1 MRGTRRHTAH
11 DRTNDERDGG
21 RRRGPRPRRLATSL
35 AAGAAVAALAAC
47 GQAAGPAG
55 ETNAEGLQEVTV
67 TLNWVPYGEHAP
79 FYLGV
84 ADGIFEDEGI
94 DLTIQPGN
102 GSGNT
107 VQQVAQ
113 RNTDFGWAD
122 TPPLA
127 NGIASGMPVRSVG
140 VFLQTGP
147 SSVEFFEDQGITE
160 PADLVGKTV
169 GGTPGDAM
177 YGTFPAWLE
186 INGVDPADVTVVNV
200 DAAGKIAALI
210 EGKVDAIQGFYHDQS
225 ATIEDQ
231 TGKEVSA
238 LPFADF
244 GMNMLG
250 TGLVAHEAT
259 IESDPGLVQAM
270 VRATSRSFQAAA
282 EDPQAAVAAMAEG
295 AEQAP
300 DESVLTAQLEATVGL
315 LDLEGA
321 PAPGVNTEQQ
331 WTDTLTFLTEN
342 TDFDGGTTPG
352 DFWDASFGE
361 DL

>member
-1 MRGTRRHTAH
+1 MRGG
-11 DRTNDERDGG
+11 NKRDGRTRG
-21 RRRGPRPRRLATSL
+21 RKIVMSLAVGGVALAT
-35 AAGAAVAALAAC
+35 VAAC
-47 GQAAGPAG
+47 GQTGAGGSG
-55 ETNAEGLQEVTV
+55 EQNAEGLTEVTV

-79 FYLGV
+79 FYYGV
-84 ADGIFEDEGI
+84 EQGIFEDAGI

-127 NGIASGMPVRSVG
+127 NGISSGMPVRSVG

-147 SSVEFFEDQGITE
+147 SSVEFFDDQGITE
-160 PADLVGKTV
+160 PADLVGKSV

-186 INGVDPADVTVVNV
+186 LNGVDPADVTVVNV

-210 EGKVDAIQGFYHDQS
+210 EGKVDAIQGFHHDQ
-225 ATIEDQ
+225 APTIENQ
-231 TGKEVSA
+231 TDKEVSA
-238 LPFADF
+238 LPFSDF
-244 GMNMLG
+244 GMNLLG
-250 TGLVAHEAT
+250 TGLVANEAT
-259 IESDPGLVQAM
+259 IESDPELVQAM
-270 VRATSRSFQAAA
+270 VRATSEAFLAAS
-282 EDPQAAVAAMAEG
+282 EDPEAAVAAMAAG

-300 DESVLTAQLEATVGL
+300 DESVLAAQLEATIGL
-315 LDLEGA
+315 LDLESA
-321 PAPGVNTEQQ
+321 PAPGVNSEEQ
-331 WTDTLTFLTEN
+331 WTDTLTFLSEN
-342 TDFDGGTTPG
+342 TDFEGPATP
-352 DFWDASFGE
+352 DTYWDATFGE

>member
-1 MRGTRRHTAH
+1 MRAAQSG
-11 DRTNDERDGG
+11 
-21 RRRGPRPRRLATSL
+21 LSL
-35 AAGAAVAALAAC
+35 VVAGVLVAGCSA
-47 GQAAGPAG
+47 GGPAG
-55 ETNAEGLQEVTV
+55 AGSAEAEGQGAGETTAVTI

-79 FYLGV
+79 FYYGV
-84 ADGIFEDEGI
+84 EQGIFEEEGI

-122 TPPLA
+122 TPPLVNA
-127 NGIASGMPVRSVG
+127 ISSGMPVKSVG

-147 SSVEFFEDQGITE
+147 SSVEFFADQGITE

-186 INGVDPADVTVVNV
+186 LNGVDPADVTVVNV

-210 EGKVDAIQGFYHDQS
+210 EGKVDAIQGFHHDQ
-225 ATIEDQ
+225 APTIEEQ
-231 TGKEVSA
+231 TGKEVEA

-244 GMNMLG
+244 GMNLLG
-250 TGLVAHEAT
+250 TGLVAHDAT
-259 IESDPGLVQAM
+259 IAENPELVEAM
-270 VRATSRSFQAAA
+270 VRATSRSFLAAA
-282 EDPQAAVAAMAEG
+282 EDPEGAVAAMAAG

-300 DESVLTAQLEATVGL
+300 VENVLSAQLETTLGL
-315 LDLEGA
+315 LNLDGA
-321 PAPGVNTEQQ
+321 PAPGANTDQQ
-331 WTDTLTFLTEN
+331 WTDTLTFLSEN
-342 TDFDGGTTPG
+342 TDFEGETTAAEYWDG
-352 DFWDASFGE
+352 SFGE
-361 DL
+361 GL

>member
-1 MRGTRRHTAH
+1 MAVV
-11 DRTNDERDGG
+11 
-21 RRRGPRPRRLATSL
+21 SL
-35 AAGAAVAALAAC
+35 AVAGC
-47 GQAAGPAG
+47 SAGGTPDSA
-55 ETNAEGLQEVTV
+55 AEGNAAVTV

-79 FYLGV
+79 LYYGV
-84 ADGIFEDEGI
+84 EQGFFEEEGI

-113 RNTDFGWAD
+113 RNTDFGWSD

-127 NGIASGMPVRSVG
+127 NGISSGMPVRSVG

-147 SSVEFFEDQGITE
+147 SSVEFFADQGITE

-186 INGVDPADVTVVNV
+186 LNGVDPADVKVVNV

-210 EGKVDAIQGFYHDQS
+210 EGKVDAIQGFHHDQ
-225 ATIEDQ
+225 APTIENQ
-231 TGKEVSA
+231 SGEEVDA

-244 GMNMLG
+244 GMNLLG
-250 TGLVAHEAT
+250 TGLVANESMIQEDPELVEAM
-259 IESDPGLVQAM
+259 L
-270 VRATSRSFQAAA
+270 RATSRSFLEAA
-282 EDPQAAVAAMAEG
+282 DNQDAAVKAMAAG

-300 DESVLTAQLEATVGL
+300 EESVLSAQLAATIELLNLEEAPV
-315 LDLEGA
+315 
-321 PAPGVNTEQQ
+321 PGTNTEEQ
-331 WTDTLTFLTEN
+331 WTDTLTFLSEN
-342 TDFDGGTTPG
+342 TDFDGEVAPTEY
-352 DFWDASFGE
+352 WDATFGE

>member
-127 NGIASGMPVRSVG
+127 NGISSGMPVRSVG

-147 SSVEFFEDQGITE
+147 SSVEFFADQGITE

-186 INGVDPADVTVVNV
+186 LNGVDPADVTVVNV

-210 EGKVDAIQGFYHDQS
+210 EGKVDAIQGFHHDQ
-225 ATIEDQ
+225 APTIENQ
-231 TGKEVSA
+231 TGEEVEA

-244 GMNMLG
+244 GMNLLG
-250 TGLVAHEAT
+250 TGLVAHEALLAD
-259 IESDPGLVQAM
+259 DPELVEAM
-270 VRATSRSFQAAA
+270 VRATSRAFLAAS
-282 EDPQAAVAAMAEG
+282 EDPDAAVAAMAAG

-300 DESVLTAQLEATVGL
+300 DEAVLAAQLAATVELLGL
-315 LDLEGA
+315 EDA
-321 PAPGVNTEQQ
+321 P
-331 WTDTLTFLTEN
+331 
-342 TDFDGGTTPG
+342 
-352 DFWDASFGE
+352 
-361 DL
+361 

>member
-1 MRGTRRHTAH
+1 MRGATKQKR
-11 DRTNDERDGG
+11 GG
-21 RRRGPRPRRLATSL
+21 RTSGRKIVQSLAVGGVALAT
-35 AAGAAVAALAAC
+35 VAAC
-47 GQAAGPAG
+47 GQTGAAGSG
-55 ETNAEGLQEVTV
+55 GQNAEGLTEVTV

-79 FYLGV
+79 FYYGV
-84 ADGIFEDEGI
+84 EQGIFEDEGI

-127 NGIASGMPVRSVG
+127 NGISSGMPVRSVG

-210 EGKVDAIQGFYHDQS
+210 EGKVDAIQGFHHDQ
-225 ATIEDQ
+225 APTIENQ

-238 LPFADF
+238 LPFSDF

-250 TGLVAHEAT
+250 TGLLAHEAT
-259 IESDPGLVQAM
+259 IEGDPELVQAM
-270 VRATSRSFQAAA
+270 VRATSKSFLAAS
-282 EDPQAAVAAMAEG
+282 EDQEAAVAAMAEN

-300 DESVLTAQLEATVGL
+300 EESVLAAQLEATIGL
-315 LDLEGA
+315 LNLEEA

-342 TDFDGGTTPG
+342 TEFEGEPTPDAYWDGT
-352 DFWDASFGE
+352 FGE
-361 DL
+361 DM

>member
-1 MRGTRRHTAH
+1 MT
-11 DRTNDERDGG
+11 
-21 RRRGPRPRRLATSL
+21 LAV
-35 AAGAAVAALAAC
+35 AGAVVAGTAAC
-47 GQAAGPAG
+47 GQPDPAPPGG
-55 ETNAEGLQEVTV
+55 EGSANLTEVTV

-79 FYLGV
+79 FYYGV
-84 ADGIFEDEGI
+84 DQGIFEEEGI

-127 NGIASGMPVRSVG
+127 NAISSGMPVRSVG

-147 SSVEFFEDQGITE
+147 SSVEFFADQGIAE

-186 INGVDPADVTVVNV
+186 LNGVDPADVTVVNV

-210 EGKVDAIQGFYHDQS
+210 EGKVDAIQGFHHDQ
-225 ATIEDQ
+225 APTIENQ
-231 TGKEVSA
+231 TGEEVDA

-244 GMNMLG
+244 GMNLLG
-250 TGLVAHEAT
+250 TGLVANERLIAD
-259 IESDPGLVQAM
+259 DPDLVAAM
-270 VRATSRSFQAAA
+270 VRATSRSFLAAA
-282 EDPQAAVAAMAEG
+282 EDPEGAVAAMADG

-300 DESVLTAQLEATVGL
+300 DDAVLAAQLAATIELLGL
-315 LDLEGA
+315 DEA
-321 PAPGVNTEQQ
+321 PAPGVNAEEQ
-331 WTDTLTFLTEN
+331 WTSTLTFLSEN
-342 TDFDGGTTPG
+342 TDFDGGTTPA
-352 DFWDASFGE
+352 DFWDGSFGA

>member
-1 MRGTRRHTAH
+1 MRGRKL
-11 DRTNDERDGG
+11 G
-21 RRRGPRPRRLATSL
+21 TSL
-35 AAGAAVAALAAC
+35 AVMGVALVAVTAC
-47 GQAAGPAG
+47 GQTGGDSPG
-55 ETNAEGLQEVTV
+55 ESADGLSEVTV

-79 FYLGV
+79 FYYGV
-84 ADGIFEDEGI
+84 EQGIFEDEGI

-147 SSVEFFEDQGITE
+147 SSVEFFDDQGITE

-169 GGTPGDAM
+169 AGTPGDAM

-186 INGVDPADVTVVNV
+186 LNGVDPADVTVVNV

-210 EGKVDAIQGFYHDQS
+210 EGRVDAIQGFHHDQ
-225 ATIEDQ
+225 APTIENQ

-238 LPFADF
+238 LPFSDF
-244 GMNMLG
+244 GMNLLG
-250 TGLVAHEAT
+250 TGLLAHEAT
-259 IESDPGLVQAM
+259 IEGDPELVQAM
-270 VRATSRSFQAAA
+270 VRATSKAFLAAS
-282 EDPQAAVAAMAEG
+282 EDPEAAVAAMAAH

-300 DESVLTAQLEATVGL
+300 EEGVLAAQLEATIDL
-315 LDLEGA
+315 LNLEEA

-331 WTDTLTFLTEN
+331 WTDTLAFLTEY
-342 TDFDGGTTPG
+342 TEFEGTSEPG
-352 DFWDASFGE
+352 DYWDATFGE

>member
-1 MRGTRRHTAH
+1 MRGGQFAVT
-11 DRTNDERDGG
+11 
-21 RRRGPRPRRLATSL
+21 LAV
-35 AAGAAVAALAAC
+35 AGAVVAGTAAC
-47 GQAAGPAG
+47 GQPDPAPPGG
-55 ETNAEGLQEVTV
+55 EGSADLTEVTV

-79 FYLGV
+79 FYYGV
-84 ADGIFEDEGI
+84 DQGIFEEEGI

-127 NGIASGMPVRSVG
+127 NAISSGMPVRSVG

-147 SSVEFFEDQGITE
+147 SSVEFFADQGIAE

-186 INGVDPADVTVVNV
+186 LNGVDPADVTVVNV

-210 EGKVDAIQGFYHDQS
+210 EGKVDAIQGFHHDQ
-225 ATIEDQ
+225 APTIENQ
-231 TGKEVSA
+231 TGEEVDA

-244 GMNMLG
+244 GMNLLG
-250 TGLVAHEAT
+250 TGLVANERLIAD
-259 IESDPGLVQAM
+259 DPDLVAAM
-270 VRATSRSFQAAA
+270 VRATSRSFLAAA
-282 EDPQAAVAAMAEG
+282 EDPEGAVAAMADG

-300 DESVLTAQLEATVGL
+300 DDAVLAAQLAATIELLGL
-315 LDLEGA
+315 DEA
-321 PAPGVNTEQQ
+321 PAPGVNAEEQ
-331 WTDTLTFLTEN
+331 WTSTLTFLSEN
-342 TDFDGGTTPG
+342 TDFDGGTTPA
-352 DFWDASFGE
+352 DFWDGSFGA

>member
-1 MRGTRRHTAH
+1 MRGGQFAVT
-11 DRTNDERDGG
+11 
-21 RRRGPRPRRLATSL
+21 L
-35 AAGAAVAALAAC
+35 AVAGVVVAGTVAC
-47 GQAAGPAG
+47 GQSDPSEAGGG
-55 ETNAEGLQEVTV
+55 EGSDGLTEVTV

-79 FYLGV
+79 FYYGV
-84 ADGIFEDEGI
+84 DQGIFEEEGI

-127 NGIASGMPVRSVG
+127 NAISSGMPVRSVG

-147 SSVEFFEDQGITE
+147 SSVEFFADQGIAE

-186 INGVDPADVTVVNV
+186 LNGVDPADVTVVNV

-210 EGKVDAIQGFYHDQS
+210 EGKVDAIQGFHHDQ
-225 ATIEDQ
+225 APTIENQ
-231 TGKEVSA
+231 TGEEVDA

-244 GMNMLG
+244 GMNLLG
-250 TGLVAHEAT
+250 TGLVAHEQLIAD
-259 IESDPGLVQAM
+259 DPELVEAM
-270 VRATSRSFQAAA
+270 VRATSRAFLAAS
-282 EDPQAAVAAMAEG
+282 EDPEGAVTAMAAG

-300 DESVLTAQLEATVGL
+300 DDAVLAAQLAATVELLGL
-315 LDLEGA
+315 DDA
-321 PAPGVNTEQQ
+321 PAPGVNTEEQ
-331 WTDTLTFLTEN
+331 WTSTLTFLSEN
-342 TDFDGGTTPG
+342 TDFDGGTTPA
-352 DFWDASFGE
+352 DFWDGSFGA

>member
-1 MRGTRRHTAH
+1 MRGGKFGASLVAAGVVVAVSACGGGTEAGGPGG
-11 DRTNDERDGG
+11 EGDGG
-21 RRRGPRPRRLATSL
+21 LT
-35 AAGAAVAALAAC
+35 
-47 GQAAGPAG
+47 
-55 ETNAEGLQEVTV
+55 EVTV

-79 FYLGV
+79 FYYGV
-84 ADGIFEDEGI
+84 EQGIFEDAGI

-127 NGIASGMPVRSVG
+127 NAIASGMPVRSVG

-147 SSVEFFEDQGITE
+147 SSVEFFDDQGITE

-186 INGVDPADVTVVNV
+186 LNGVDPADVTVVNV

-210 EGKVDAIQGFYHDQS
+210 EGKVDAIQGFHHDQ
-225 ATIEDQ
+225 APTIENQ

-238 LPFADF
+238 LPFSDF
-244 GMNMLG
+244 GMNLLG

-259 IESDPGLVQAM
+259 IDADPELVQAM
-270 VRATSRSFQAAA
+270 VRATSEAFLAAS
-282 EDPQAAVAAMAEG
+282 EDPEAAVAAMAAG

-300 DESVLTAQLEATVGL
+300 DEAVLAAQLEATIGL
-315 LDLEGA
+315 LGLDEA
-321 PAPGVNTEQQ
+321 PAPGANTEQQ
-331 WTDTLTFLTEN
+331 WTDTLTFLSEN
-342 TDFDGGTTPG
+342 TEFEGDVAPADYWDGT
-352 DFWDASFGE
+352 FGE

>member
-1 MRGTRRHTAH
+1 MRAAKLGA
-11 DRTNDERDGG
+11 
-21 RRRGPRPRRLATSL
+21 SL
-35 AAGAAVAALAAC
+35 AVVSLAVAGCSAGGTPDSAAD
-47 GQAAGPAG
+47 GNAA
-55 ETNAEGLQEVTV
+55 VTV

-79 FYLGV
+79 LYYGV
-84 ADGIFEDEGI
+84 EQGFFEEEGI

-113 RNTDFGWAD
+113 RNTDFGWSD

-127 NGIASGMPVRSVG
+127 NGISSGMPVRSVG

-147 SSVEFFEDQGITE
+147 SSVEFFADQGITE

-186 INGVDPADVTVVNV
+186 LNGVDPADVKVVNV

-210 EGKVDAIQGFYHDQS
+210 EGKVDAIQGFHHDQ
-225 ATIEDQ
+225 APTIENQ
-231 TGKEVSA
+231 SGEEVDA

-244 GMNMLG
+244 GMNLLG
-250 TGLVAHEAT
+250 TGLVAN
-259 IESDPGLVQAM
+259 ESMIQEDPELVEAM
-270 VRATSRSFQAAA
+270 VRATSRSFLEAA
-282 EDPQAAVAAMAEG
+282 DNQDAAVKAMAAG

-300 DESVLTAQLEATVGL
+300 EESVLSAQLAATIELLNLEEAPV
-315 LDLEGA
+315 
-321 PAPGVNTEQQ
+321 PGTNTEEQ
-331 WTDTLTFLTEN
+331 WTDTLTFLSEN
-342 TDFDGGTTPG
+342 TDFDGEVAPTEY
-352 DFWDASFGE
+352 WDATFGE

>member
-1 MRGTRRHTAH
+1 MV
-11 DRTNDERDGG
+11 
-21 RRRGPRPRRLATSL
+21 SL
-35 AAGAAVAALAAC
+35 AVAGCSAGATPDSA
-47 GQAAGPAG
+47 
-55 ETNAEGLQEVTV
+55 AEGNAAVTV

-79 FYLGV
+79 LYYGV
-84 ADGIFEDEGI
+84 EQGFFEEEGI

-113 RNTDFGWAD
+113 RNTDFGWSD

-127 NGIASGMPVRSVG
+127 NGISSGMPVRSVG

-147 SSVEFFEDQGITE
+147 SSVEFFADQGITE

-186 INGVDPADVTVVNV
+186 LNGVDPADVTVVNV

-210 EGKVDAIQGFYHDQS
+210 EGKVDAIQGFHHDQ
-225 ATIEDQ
+225 APTIENQ
-231 TGKEVSA
+231 SGEEVDA

-244 GMNMLG
+244 GMNLLG
-250 TGLVAHEAT
+250 TGLVANEAT
-259 IESDPGLVQAM
+259 IQEDPELVEAM
-270 VRATSRSFQAAA
+270 VRATSRSFLEAA
-282 EDPQAAVAAMAEG
+282 DNQDAAVKAMADS

-300 DESVLTAQLEATVGL
+300 EESVLAAQLAATVEL
-315 LDLEGA
+315 LNLEEA
-321 PAPGVNTEQQ
+321 PVPGTNTEEQ
-331 WTDTLTFLTEN
+331 WTDTLTFLSEN
-342 TDFDGGTTPG
+342 TDFEGDVTPTEY
-352 DFWDASFGE
+352 WDAQFGE

>member
-1 MRGTRRHTAH
+1 MRAAKLGA
-11 DRTNDERDGG
+11 
-21 RRRGPRPRRLATSL
+21 SL
-35 AAGAAVAALAAC
+35 AVVSLAVAGC
-47 GQAAGPAG
+47 SAGGTPDSA
-55 ETNAEGLQEVTV
+55 AEGNAAVTV

-79 FYLGV
+79 LYYGV
-84 ADGIFEDEGI
+84 EQGFFEEEGI

-113 RNTDFGWAD
+113 RNTDFGWSD

-127 NGIASGMPVRSVG
+127 NGISSGMPVRSVG

-147 SSVEFFEDQGITE
+147 SSVEFFADQGITE

-186 INGVDPADVTVVNV
+186 LNGVDPADVKVVNV

-210 EGKVDAIQGFYHDQS
+210 EGKVDAIQGFHHDQ
-225 ATIEDQ
+225 APTIENQ
-231 TGKEVSA
+231 SGEEVDA

-244 GMNMLG
+244 GMNLLG
-250 TGLVAHEAT
+250 TGLVAN
-259 IESDPGLVQAM
+259 ESMIQEDPELVEAM
-270 VRATSRSFQAAA
+270 VRATSRSFLEAA
-282 EDPQAAVAAMAEG
+282 DNQDAAVKAMAAG

-300 DESVLTAQLEATVGL
+300 EESVLSAQLAATIELLNLEEAPV
-315 LDLEGA
+315 
-321 PAPGVNTEQQ
+321 PGTNTEEQ
-331 WTDTLTFLTEN
+331 WTDTLTFLSEN
-342 TDFDGGTTPG
+342 TDFDGEVAPTEY
-352 DFWDASFGE
+352 WDATFGE

>member
-1 MRGTRRHTAH
+1 MRGGQFAVT
-11 DRTNDERDGG
+11 
-21 RRRGPRPRRLATSL
+21 L
-35 AAGAAVAALAAC
+35 AVAGVVVAGTAAC
-47 GQAAGPAG
+47 GQSDPSEAGGG
-55 ETNAEGLQEVTV
+55 EGSDGLTEVTV

-79 FYLGV
+79 FYYGV
-84 ADGIFEDEGI
+84 DQGIFEEEGI

-127 NGIASGMPVRSVG
+127 NAISSGMPVRSVG

-147 SSVEFFEDQGITE
+147 SSVEFFADQGIAE

-186 INGVDPADVTVVNV
+186 LNGVDPADVTVVNV

-210 EGKVDAIQGFYHDQS
+210 EGKVDAIQGFHHDQ
-225 ATIEDQ
+225 APTIENQ
-231 TGKEVSA
+231 TGEEVDA

-244 GMNMLG
+244 GMNLLG
-250 TGLVAHEAT
+250 TGLVAHEQLIAD
-259 IESDPGLVQAM
+259 DPELVEAM
-270 VRATSRSFQAAA
+270 VRATSRAFLAAS
-282 EDPQAAVAAMAEG
+282 EDPEGAVTAMAAG

-300 DESVLTAQLEATVGL
+300 DDAVLAAQLAATVELLGL
-315 LDLEGA
+315 DDA
-321 PAPGVNTEQQ
+321 PAPGVNTEEQ
-331 WTDTLTFLTEN
+331 WTSTLTFLSEN
-342 TDFDGGTTPG
+342 TDFDGGTTPA
-352 DFWDASFGE
+352 DFWDGSFGA

>member
-1 MRGTRRHTAH
+1 MRG
-11 DRTNDERDGG
+11 G
-21 RRRGPRPRRLATSL
+21 RF
-35 AAGAAVAALAAC
+35 AVTLALAGVVVAGSTAC
-47 GQAAGPAG
+47 GQADPSGSGGEAGDD
-55 ETNAEGLQEVTV
+55 GLTEVTV

-79 FYLGV
+79 FYYGV
-84 ADGIFEDEGI
+84 EQGIFEEEGI

-122 TPPLA
+122 TPPLV
-127 NGIASGMPVRSVG
+127 NGISSGMPVRSVG

-147 SSVEFFEDQGITE
+147 SSVEFFADQGITE

-186 INGVDPADVTVVNV
+186 LNGVDPADVTVVNV

-210 EGKVDAIQGFYHDQS
+210 EGKVDAIQGFHHDQ
-225 ATIEDQ
+225 APTIENQ
-231 TGKEVSA
+231 TGEEVEA

-244 GMNMLG
+244 GMNLLG
-250 TGLVAHEAT
+250 TGLVAHEALLAD
-259 IESDPGLVQAM
+259 DPELVEAM
-270 VRATSRSFQAAA
+270 VRATSRAFLAAS
-282 EDPQAAVAAMAEG
+282 EDPDAAVAAMAAG

-300 DESVLTAQLEATVGL
+300 DEAVLAAQLAATVELLGL
-315 LDLEGA
+315 EDA
-321 PAPGVNTEQQ
+321 PAPGVNTEEQ
-331 WTDTLTFLTEN
+331 WTDTLTFLSEN
-342 TDFDGGTTPG
+342 TDFDGGTTPA
-352 DFWDASFGE
+352 DFWDGSFGA

>member
-1 MRGTRRHTAH
+1 MRGGKFAMSLAVTGVTVAMVSACGSA
-11 DRTNDERDGG
+11 DGG
-21 RRRGPRPRRLATSL
+21 SSPG
-35 AAGAAVAALAAC
+35 
-47 GQAAGPAG
+47 GQAAD
-55 ETNAEGLQEVTV
+55 GLSEVTV

-79 FYLGV
+79 FYYGV
-84 ADGIFEDEGI
+84 EQGIFEDAGI

-127 NGIASGMPVRSVG
+127 NGISSGMPVRSVG

-186 INGVDPADVTVVNV
+186 LNGVDPADVTVVNV

-210 EGKVDAIQGFYHDQS
+210 EGKVDAIQGFHHDQ
-225 ATIEDQ
+225 APTIENQ

-238 LPFADF
+238 LPFSDF
-244 GMNMLG
+244 GMNLLG
-250 TGLVAHEAT
+250 TGLLANEAT
-259 IESDPGLVQAM
+259 IQDDPELVQAM
-270 VRATSRSFQAAA
+270 VRATSEAFLAAS
-282 EDPQAAVAAMAEG
+282 EDPEGAVTAMAAG

-300 DESVLTAQLEATVGL
+300 EENVLAAQLDATIGL
-315 LDLEGA
+315 LNLEEA
-321 PAPGVNTEQQ
+321 PAPGVNSEQQ
-331 WTDTLTFLTEN
+331 WADTLAFLSQN
-342 TDFDGGTTPG
+342 TDFDGTSAPG
-352 DFWDASFGE
+352 DYWDGTFGE
-361 DL
+361 GL

>member
-1 MRGTRRHTAH
+1 MRG
-11 DRTNDERDGG
+11 G
-21 RRRGPRPRRLATSL
+21 RF
-35 AAGAAVAALAAC
+35 AVTLALAGVVVAGSTAC
-47 GQAAGPAG
+47 GQADPSGSGGEAGDD
-55 ETNAEGLQEVTV
+55 GLTEVTV

-79 FYLGV
+79 FYYGV
-84 ADGIFEDEGI
+84 EQGIFEEEGI

-122 TPPLA
+122 TPPLV
-127 NGIASGMPVRSVG
+127 NGISSGMPVRSVG

-147 SSVEFFEDQGITE
+147 SSVEFFADQGITE

-186 INGVDPADVTVVNV
+186 LNGVDPADVTVVNV

-210 EGKVDAIQGFYHDQS
+210 EGKVDAIQGFHHDQ
-225 ATIEDQ
+225 APTIENQ
-231 TGKEVSA
+231 TGEEVEA

-244 GMNMLG
+244 GMNLLG
-250 TGLVAHEAT
+250 TGLVAHEALLAD
-259 IESDPGLVQAM
+259 DPELVEAM
-270 VRATSRSFQAAA
+270 VRATSRAFLAAS
-282 EDPQAAVAAMAEG
+282 EDPDAAVAAMAAG

-300 DESVLTAQLEATVGL
+300 DEAVLAAQLAATVELLGL
-315 LDLEGA
+315 EDA
-321 PAPGVNTEQQ
+321 PAPGVNTEEQ
-331 WTDTLTFLTEN
+331 WTDTLTFLSEN
-342 TDFDGGTTPG
+342 TDFDGGTTAA
-352 DFWDASFGE
+352 DFWDGSFGA

>member
-1 MRGTRRHTAH
+1 MRGGQFAVT
-11 DRTNDERDGG
+11 
-21 RRRGPRPRRLATSL
+21 LAV
-35 AAGAAVAALAAC
+35 AGAVVAGTAAC
-47 GQAAGPAG
+47 GQPDPAPPGG
-55 ETNAEGLQEVTV
+55 EGSADLTEVTV

-79 FYLGV
+79 FYYGV
-84 ADGIFEDEGI
+84 DQGIFEEEGI

-127 NGIASGMPVRSVG
+127 NAISSGMPVRSVG

-147 SSVEFFEDQGITE
+147 SSVEFFADQGIAE

-186 INGVDPADVTVVNV
+186 LNGVDPADVTVVNV

-210 EGKVDAIQGFYHDQS
+210 EGKVDAIQGFHHDQ
-225 ATIEDQ
+225 APTIENQ
-231 TGKEVSA
+231 TGEEVDA

-244 GMNMLG
+244 GMNLLG
-250 TGLVAHEAT
+250 TGLVANERLIAD
-259 IESDPGLVQAM
+259 DPDLVAAM
-270 VRATSRSFQAAA
+270 VRATSRSFLAAA
-282 EDPQAAVAAMAEG
+282 EDPEGAVAAMADG

-300 DESVLTAQLEATVGL
+300 DDAVLVAQLAATIELLGL
-315 LDLEGA
+315 DEA
-321 PAPGVNTEQQ
+321 PAPGVNAEEQ
-331 WTDTLTFLTEN
+331 WTSTLTFLSEN
-342 TDFDGGTTPG
+342 TDFDGGTTPA
-352 DFWDASFGE
+352 DFWDGSFGA

>member
-1 MRGTRRHTAH
+1 MRGAKF
-11 DRTNDERDGG
+11 
-21 RRRGPRPRRLATSL
+21 AVSL
-35 AAGAAVAALAAC
+35 AVAGVVVAGTAAC
-47 GQAAGPAG
+47 GQSDPSDAGG
-55 ETNAEGLQEVTV
+55 GDGGLAEVTV
-67 TLNWVPYGEHAP
+67 TLNWVPYGEHAA
-79 FYLGV
+79 FYHGV
-84 ADGIFEDEGI
+84 EEGIFEEEGI

-127 NGIASGMPVRSVG
+127 NAISSGMPVRSVG

-147 SSVEFFEDQGITE
+147 SSVEFFADQGITE

-186 INGVDPADVTVVNV
+186 LNGVDPADVNVVNV

-210 EGKVDAIQGFYHDQS
+210 EGKVDAIQGFHHDQ
-225 ATIEDQ
+225 APTIENQ
-231 TGKEVSA
+231 TGQEVEA

-244 GMNMLG
+244 GMNLLG
-250 TGLVAHEAT
+250 TGLVANEAL
-259 IESDPGLVQAM
+259 IAEDPELVEAM
-270 VRATSRSFQAAA
+270 VRATSRSFLAAS
-282 EDPQAAVAAMAEG
+282 EDPDAAVAAMAAG

-300 DESVLTAQLEATVGL
+300 DEAVLAAQLAATIEL
-315 LDLEGA
+315 LNLADA
-321 PAPGVNTEQQ
+321 PAPGVNTEEQ
-331 WTDTLTFLTEN
+331 WTDTLTFLSEN
-342 TDFDGGTTPG
+342 TDFDGGTTPA
-352 DFWDASFGE
+352 DFWDGSFGA

>member
-1 MRGTRRHTAH
+1 MRGA
-11 DRTNDERDGG
+11 
-21 RRRGPRPRRLATSL
+21 RLTVSL
-35 AAGAAVAALAAC
+35 AVAGVVVATTGAC
-47 GQAAGPAG
+47 GQSADPSGPAEG
-55 ETNAEGLQEVTV
+55 EGGLTEVTV

-79 FYLGV
+79 FYYGV
-84 ADGIFEDEGI
+84 EQGIFEEEGI

-127 NGIASGMPVRSVG
+127 NAISSGMPVRSVG

-147 SSVEFFEDQGITE
+147 SSVEFFADQGIAE

-186 INGVDPADVTVVNV
+186 LNGVDPADVTVVNV

-210 EGKVDAIQGFYHDQS
+210 EGKVDAIQGFHHDQ
-225 ATIEDQ
+225 APTIENQ
-231 TGKEVSA
+231 TGEEVDA

-244 GMNMLG
+244 GMNLLG
-250 TGLVAHEAT
+250 TGLVANEALVAD
-259 IESDPGLVQAM
+259 DPELVEAM
-270 VRATSRSFQAAA
+270 VRATSRAFLAAS
-282 EDPQAAVAAMAEG
+282 EDPDAAVAAMAAG

-300 DESVLTAQLEATVGL
+300 DEAVLAAQLAATIEL
-315 LDLEGA
+315 LNLQDA
-321 PAPGVNTEQQ
+321 PAPGVNTEEQ
-331 WTDTLTFLTEN
+331 WTDTLTFLSEN
-342 TDFDGGTTPG
+342 TDFDGGTTPA
-352 DFWDASFGE
+352 DFWDGSFGA

>member
-1 MRGTRRHTAH
+1 MVAGT
-11 DRTNDERDGG
+11 
-21 RRRGPRPRRLATSL
+21 S
-35 AAGAAVAALAAC
+35 AC
-47 GQAAGPAG
+47 GQSSDPSGPGGG
-55 ETNAEGLQEVTV
+55 EGDGGLTEVTV

-84 ADGIFEDEGI
+84 EQGIFEEEGI

-127 NGIASGMPVRSVG
+127 NGISSGMPVRSVG

-147 SSVEFFEDQGITE
+147 SSVEFFDDQGITE

-186 INGVDPADVTVVNV
+186 INGVDPDDVTVVNV
-200 DAAGKIAALI
+200 DAAGKVAALI
-210 EGKVDAIQGFYHDQS
+210 EGRVDAIQGFYHDQ
-225 ATIEDQ
+225 APTIENQ
-231 TGKEVSA
+231 TGREVSA
-238 LPFADF
+238 LPFSDF
-244 GMNMLG
+244 GMNLLG
-250 TGLVAHEAT
+250 TGLVVNEAT
-259 IESDPGLVQAM
+259 VESDPELVQAM
-270 VRATSRSFQAAA
+270 LRATSKSFLAAS
-282 EDPQAAVAAMAEG
+282 EDPEAAVAAMAAG

-300 DESVLTAQLEATVGL
+300 DEGVLAAQLEATIGL
-315 LDLEGA
+315 LNLEDA

-331 WTDTLTFLTEN
+331 WTDTLTFLSEN
-342 TDFDGGTTPG
+342 TEFEGTVVPA
-352 DFWDASFGE
+352 DYWDETFGE

>member
-1 MRGTRRHTAH
+1 MRGGTFGA
-11 DRTNDERDGG
+11 
-21 RRRGPRPRRLATSL
+21 SL
-35 AAGAAVAALAAC
+35 AVAGVVVAVTSAC
-47 GQAAGPAG
+47 GQTGTDSGGSPG
-55 ETNAEGLQEVTV
+55 GQGTDGLTEVTV

-79 FYLGV
+79 FYYGV
-84 ADGIFEDEGI
+84 EQGIFEDEGI

-113 RNTDFGWAD
+113 NNTDFGWAD

-127 NGIASGMPVRSVG
+127 NAISAGMPVRSVG

-147 SSVEFFEDQGITE
+147 SSVEFFADQGISE

-210 EGKVDAIQGFYHDQS
+210 EGKVDAIQGFYHDQ
-225 ATIEDQ
+225 APTIENQ
-231 TGKEVSA
+231 TDREVSA
-238 LPFADF
+238 LPFAEF
-244 GMNMLG
+244 GMNLLG
-250 TGLVAHEAT
+250 TGLVANEKLIAD
-259 IESDPGLVQAM
+259 DPELVEAM
-270 VRATSRSFQAAA
+270 VRATSRSFLEAS
-282 EDPQAAVAAMAEG
+282 EDQEAAVAAMAEG

-300 DESVLTAQLEATVGL
+300 DESVMAAQLEATVDL
-315 LDLEGA
+315 LDLDNA

-331 WTDTLTFLTEN
+331 WTDTLTFLSEN
-342 TDFDGGTTPG
+342 TDFDGAVTPA
-352 DFWDASFGE
+352 DYWDATFGE

>member
-1 MRGTRRHTAH
+1 MRG
-11 DRTNDERDGG
+11 G
-21 RRRGPRPRRLATSL
+21 RF
-35 AAGAAVAALAAC
+35 AVTLALAGVVVAGSTAC
-47 GQAAGPAG
+47 GQADPSGSGGEAGDD
-55 ETNAEGLQEVTV
+55 GLTEVTV

-79 FYLGV
+79 FYYGV
-84 ADGIFEDEGI
+84 EQGIFEEEGI

-127 NGIASGMPVRSVG
+127 NGISSGMPVRSVG

-147 SSVEFFEDQGITE
+147 SSVEFFADQGITE

-186 INGVDPADVTVVNV
+186 LNGVDPADVTVVNV

-210 EGKVDAIQGFYHDQS
+210 EGKVDAIQGFHHDQ
-225 ATIEDQ
+225 APTIENQ
-231 TGKEVSA
+231 TGEEVEA

-244 GMNMLG
+244 GMNLLG
-250 TGLVAHEAT
+250 TGLVAHEALLAD
-259 IESDPGLVQAM
+259 DPELVEAM
-270 VRATSRSFQAAA
+270 VRATSRAFLAAS
-282 EDPQAAVAAMAEG
+282 EDPDAAVAAMAAG

-300 DESVLTAQLEATVGL
+300 DEAVLAAQLAATVELLGL
-315 LDLEGA
+315 EDA
-321 PAPGVNTEQQ
+321 PAPGVNTEEQ
-331 WTDTLTFLTEN
+331 WTDTLTFLSEN
-342 TDFDGGTTPG
+342 TDFDGGTTPA
-352 DFWDASFGE
+352 DFWDGSFGA

>member
-1 MRGTRRHTAH
+1 MRGGKFGMSIVVA
-11 DRTNDERDGG
+11 GVA
-21 RRRGPRPRRLATSL
+21 LATVS
-35 AAGAAVAALAAC
+35 AC
-47 GQAAGPAG
+47 GQAGG
-55 ETNAEGLQEVTV
+55 EQSADGLTEVTV

-79 FYLGV
+79 FYYGV
-84 ADGIFEDEGI
+84 EQGIFEEAGI

-127 NGIASGMPVRSVG
+127 NGIASGMPMRSVG

-147 SSVEFFEDQGITE
+147 SSVEFFDDQGITE

-169 GGTPGDAM
+169 AGTPGDAM

-186 INGVDPADVTVVNV
+186 LNGVDPADVSVVNV

-210 EGKVDAIQGFYHDQS
+210 EGRVDAIQGFHHDQ
-225 ATIEDQ
+225 APTIENQ
-231 TGKEVSA
+231 TGREVSA
-238 LPFADF
+238 LPFSDF
-244 GMNMLG
+244 GMNLLG
-250 TGLVAHEAT
+250 TGLLAHEAT
-259 IESDPGLVQAM
+259 IESDPELVQAM
-270 VRATSRSFQAAA
+270 LRATSESFLAAS
-282 EDPQAAVAAMAEG
+282 EDPEAAVAAMAAN

-300 DESVLTAQLEATVGL
+300 EESVLAAQLEATIGL
-315 LDLEGA
+315 LNLAEA

-331 WTDTLTFLTEN
+331 WTDTLAFLSEN
-342 TDFDGGTTPG
+342 TQFEGTSEPG
-352 DFWDASFGE
+352 DYWDATFGA

>member
-1 MRGTRRHTAH
+1 MRGVKF
-11 DRTNDERDGG
+11 GM
-21 RRRGPRPRRLATSL
+21 SI
-35 AAGAAVAALAAC
+35 AVAGVTVVAVAAC
-47 GQAAGPAG
+47 GQTGGASPT
-55 ETNAEGLQEVTV
+55 EENAEGLSEVSV

-79 FYLGV
+79 FYYGV
-84 ADGIFEDEGI
+84 EQGIFEEEGI

-113 RNTDFGWAD
+113 QNTEFGWAD

-127 NGIASGMPVRSVG
+127 NGIGSGMPVRSVG

-147 SSVEFFEDQGITE
+147 SSVEFFDDQGITE

-177 YGTFPAWLE
+177 YSTFPAWLE
-186 INGVDPADVTVVNV
+186 LNGVDPADVKVVNV

-210 EGKVDAIQGFYHDQS
+210 EGKVDAIQGFYHDQ
-225 ATIEDQ
+225 APTIENQ
-231 TGKEVSA
+231 TDKEVSA
-238 LPFADF
+238 LPFSDF
-244 GMNMLG
+244 GMNLLG
-250 TGLVAHEAT
+250 TGLVANQAM
-259 IESDPGLVQAM
+259 IESDPELVQAM
-270 VRATSRSFQAAA
+270 VRATSKAFLAAS
-282 EDPQAAVAAMAEG
+282 EDQQAAVDAMAAN

-300 DESVLTAQLEATVGL
+300 EESVLAAQLEATIGL
-315 LDLEGA
+315 LNLEEA
-321 PAPGVNTEQQ
+321 PAPGVNTDEQ

-342 TDFDGGTTPG
+342 TDFEGESTP
-352 DFWDASFGE
+352 DTYWDATFGA

>member
-1 MRGTRRHTAH
+1 MAVV
-11 DRTNDERDGG
+11 
-21 RRRGPRPRRLATSL
+21 SL
-35 AAGAAVAALAAC
+35 AVAGCSAGGTPTSAADGNAA
-47 GQAAGPAG
+47 
-55 ETNAEGLQEVTV
+55 VTV

-79 FYLGV
+79 LYYGV
-84 ADGIFEDEGI
+84 EQGFFEEEGI

-113 RNTDFGWAD
+113 RNTDFGWSD

-127 NGIASGMPVRSVG
+127 NGISSGMPVRSVG

-147 SSVEFFEDQGITE
+147 SSVEFFADQGITE

-186 INGVDPADVTVVNV
+186 LNGVDPADVTVVNV

-210 EGKVDAIQGFYHDQS
+210 EGKVDAIQGFHHDQ
-225 ATIEDQ
+225 APTIENQ
-231 TGKEVSA
+231 SGEEVEA

-244 GMNMLG
+244 GMNLLG
-250 TGLVAHEAT
+250 TGLVANET
-259 IESDPGLVQAM
+259 MIQEDPELVAAM
-270 VRATSRSFQAAA
+270 VRATSRSFLEAADNQ
-282 EDPQAAVAAMAEG
+282 EAAVEAMSAG

-300 DESVLTAQLEATVGL
+300 EESVLAAQLATTIELLNLEEAPV
-315 LDLEGA
+315 
-321 PAPGVNTEQQ
+321 PGTNTEEQ
-331 WTDTLTFLTEN
+331 WTDTLTFLSEN
-342 TDFDGGTTPG
+342 TDFDGEVAPAEYWDGT
-352 DFWDASFGE
+352 FGE
-361 DL
+361 DQ

>member
-1 MRGTRRHTAH
+1 MRGGKFAV
-11 DRTNDERDGG
+11 
-21 RRRGPRPRRLATSL
+21 SL
-35 AAGAAVAALAAC
+35 ALAGVVVAGTSAC
-47 GQAAGPAG
+47 GQADPSGSG
-55 ETNAEGLQEVTV
+55 GGGDGLTEVTV

-79 FYLGV
+79 FYYGV
-84 ADGIFEDEGI
+84 EQGIFEEEGI

-127 NGIASGMPVRSVG
+127 NAVSSGMPVRSVG

-147 SSVEFFEDQGITE
+147 SSVEFFADQGITE
-160 PADLVGKTV
+160 PSGLVGKTV

-210 EGKVDAIQGFYHDQS
+210 EGKVDAIQGFHHDQ
-225 ATIEDQ
+225 APTIENQ
-231 TGKEVSA
+231 TGREVDA

-244 GMNMLG
+244 GMNLLG
-250 TGLVAHEAT
+250 TGLVANETLIAD
-259 IESDPGLVQAM
+259 DPELVEAM
-270 VRATSRSFQAAA
+270 VRATSRSFLAAA
-282 EDPQAAVAAMAEG
+282 EDPDAAVAAMAAG

-300 DESVLTAQLEATVGL
+300 AEEVMSAQLAATIEL
-315 LDLEGA
+315 LNLDGA
-321 PAPGVNTEQQ
+321 PAPGVNTEEQ
-331 WTDTLTFLTEN
+331 WTDTLTFLSEN
-342 TDFDGGTTPG
+342 TDFDGGTTPA
-352 DFWDASFGE
+352 DFWDGSFGA

>member
-1 MRGTRRHTAH
+1 MRGGKFAV
-11 DRTNDERDGG
+11 
-21 RRRGPRPRRLATSL
+21 SL
-35 AAGAAVAALAAC
+35 AVAGVVVAGTSAC
-47 GQAAGPAG
+47 GQSGTDGGDSPG
-55 ETNAEGLQEVTV
+55 GQGAEGLTEVTV

-79 FYLGV
+79 FYYGV
-84 ADGIFEDEGI
+84 EQGIFEDEGI

-113 RNTDFGWAD
+113 QNTDFGWAD

-127 NGIASGMPVRSVG
+127 NAITSGMPVRSVG

-147 SSVEFFEDQGITE
+147 SSVEFFADQGITE

-210 EGKVDAIQGFYHDQS
+210 EGKVDAIQGFYHDQ
-225 ATIEDQ
+225 APTIENQ
-231 TGKEVSA
+231 TGEEVDA

-244 GMNMLG
+244 GMNLLG
-250 TGLVAHEAT
+250 TGLVAN
-259 IESDPGLVQAM
+259 ESLIADDPDLVEAM
-270 VRATSRSFQAAA
+270 VRATSRSFLEASENQ
-282 EDPQAAVAAMAEG
+282 EAAVTAMAEG

-300 DESVLTAQLEATVGL
+300 DESVMAAQLETTVDL
-315 LDLEGA
+315 LDLDNA

-331 WTDTLTFLTEN
+331 WTDTLTFLADN
-342 TDFDGGTTPG
+342 TDFDGAVAPT
-352 DFWDASFGE
+352 DYWDASFGE